1 MSRNRVLEW
10 HDSTP
15 RREFY
20 SHTGWPLP
28 NDLFYN
34 FLYCVGLML
43 PLIQSGI
50 IISVGIRAPG

>member
-1 MSRNRVLEW
+1 MLEW
-10 HDSTP
+10 HDSTA

-20 SHTGWPLP
+20 SHTLALP
-28 NDLFYN
+28 NGLFYN